1 MALTTAQVTALAD
14 SIAKGVDDF
23 NTNFITGTASAR
35 TSINNGVG
43 GTGASATLGRVLAYA
58 SVPDLPDELAM
69 LPKANTTAANVAAYM
84 AGVSTLTSIYQQYL
98 PLLDS
103 LDTAVGGLN
112 AYLTTNTLVVNAFFA
127 NAFNYYCTNAIGL
140 GFRTSA
146 TAPTPIAAANFFPY
160 AIVDDIWDITCSGAT
175 TFSVDAVGTNAST
188 SVSGGGVAPIYI
200 YKVNATN
207 AVGGAAIVISYTNAA
222 GATAQVTYN
231 TVSGT
236 PSGTGSLAAG
246 FSIGA
251 TGSAITAVT
260 GTGMTAAE
268 QYRFG
273 IKLVRADGY

>member
-1 MALTTAQVTALAD
+1 MALTTVQVTALAD

-23 NTNFITGTASAR
+23 NTNYITGTASAR

-69 LPKANTTAANVAAYM
+69 LPKANSTAANVAAYM

-98 PLLDS
+98 PLLDA

-140 GFRTSA
+140 GYRTSA
-146 TAPTPIAAANFFPY
+146 TAPTPIATANFFPY
-160 AIVDDIWDITCSGAT
+160 AIVDDIWDITTSGAT
-175 TFSVDAVGTNAST
+175 TFSVNIVGANAST
-188 SVSGGGVAPIYI
+188 SVAGGGVAQIYI
-200 YKVNATN
+200 YKVNVNPGTT
-207 AVGGAAIVISYTNAA
+207 GSLVITYTNAA
-222 GATAQVTYN
+222 GASANVTYPYS
-231 TVSGT
+231 TLAGS
-236 PSGTGSLAAG
+236 GSLASG
-246 FSIGA
+246 TLVTGLV
-251 TGSAITAVT
+251 GSAITAIT
-260 GTGMTAAE
+260 GSGMTSGE

-273 IKLVRADGY
+273 IKLVRADAY